1 MTKSEV
7 AKKRLELAE
16 RRIRLQEEAAREAKA
31 ARENREAMRAAKL
44 EAELNKQRI
53 LAERIELARERQKLA
68 EAKAEAKAKAK
79 AEAEALKACPE
90 ARAKAVEDKLKRKL
104 EAKAL
109 EEQYLK
115 SLVATNPVAVAVER
129 DAYRVHVAYGTEA
142 VQSLEDSG
150 LEIVGKGA
158 LSENGQ
164 ECYLYVSPWA
174 EPHRVYEVRP
184 ASKEFLAGKLLNTSH
199 IPFDKLIPVSPFF
212 NAWEPGVHVHTMPW
226 YTPCEEEQFFQ
237 DMKAVNVEECAIVT
251 LYAMEGFPTPRGC
264 YEKPEEGDPTW
275 IYTGAHARCSEQGGT
290 YRHSVGPTWEQN
302 TGVDMFTDQ
311 KPPGLLKWRPIL
323 EELYGLSREDD
334 PKFMKF
340 NNEYRQMTLFVVS
353 KSVTEAKNEANAHA
367 KRPPYLRYRMVG
379 WLAMTHEEAKGA
391 GWVFPPGCGVGSPMV
406 IGPEDAD
413 WIDKSR
419 LGYLRTLHADGLF
432 QKPLKIHSALKNAHP
447 IAFAPDTRFD
457 TRWSW
462 SAPDTLK
469 CLVACPW

>member
-1 MTKSEV
+1 MYNPGRPRGGTNDYMEVISRMTKSEL

-16 RRIRLQEEAAREAKA
+16 RRISLQEEAAREAKA

-44 EAELNKQRI
+44 ELEK
-53 LAERIELARERQKLA
+53 
-68 EAKAEAKAKAK
+68 AKFEAKAKAR

-90 ARAKAVEDKLKRKL
+90 ARARAVEDKLKRKL

-115 SLVATNPVAVAVER
+115 SLVSMAPVAVAVER
-129 DAYRVHVAYGTEA
+129 DTYRVHVAYGGEA
-142 VQSLEDSG
+142 VQSLEASG

-212 NAWEPGVHVHTMPW
+212 NAWEPGIHVHTMPW
-226 YTPCEEEQFFQ
+226 YRPCEEEQFFW
-237 DMKAVNVEECAIVT
+237 DMKAVNVEDCAIIT
-251 LYAMEGFPTPRGC
+251 LYAREGFATPRGC
-264 YEKPEEGDPTW
+264 YDKPEEGDPEW
-275 IYTGAHARCSEQGGT
+275 IYTGAHAKYAGQGGT
-290 YRHSVGPTWEQN
+290 YNHSVGATWEQN
-302 TGVDMFTDQ
+302 SGVDMFTDQ
-311 KPPGLLKWRPIL
+311 KPPGLKKWRPIL

-334 PKFMKF
+334 PKFTKF
-340 NNEYRQMTLFVVS
+340 YNEYRQMTLFIVS
-353 KSVTEAKNEANAHA
+353 KSVTEAKGEVSNHA
-367 KRPPYLRYRMVG
+367 KWPPFLRFRMVG
-379 WLAMTHEEAKGA
+379 WLAMTHEEAKTA
-391 GWVFPPGCGVGSPMV
+391 GWVFPPGCGVGDPMV

-419 LGYLRTLHADGLF
+419 LGYLKTLHAEGLF
-432 QKPLKIHSALKNAHP
+432 QKPVKIHRTLKDAHP

-462 SAPDTLK
+462 AAPDTLK
-469 CLVACPW
+469 CLVARPW